1 MMAERRKPSWC
12 CLRCLCGHLWR
23 PAVKFQR
30 AMSRT
35 RGPGARGLFDSA
47 RKSTANAIR
56 VVDVPVSAQI
66 PTEILTETLQEPV
79 TGDEEQQARPGAGY
93 KAHIPLIGNLF
104 VAVATA
110 LSQLRDVSTRSI
122 GPKTASHLRGARRL
136 AAVVAQ
142 HRYR

>member
-1 MMAERRKPSWC
+1 
-12 CLRCLCGHLWR
+12 
-23 PAVKFQR
+23 
-30 AMSRT
+30 MSRLELAGPARAVSSIRREKALRMRFVWST
-35 RGPGARGLFDSA
+35 R
-47 RKSTANAIR
+47 
-56 VVDVPVSAQI
+56 PVSAQI